1 MLKELCVRVTPNLW
15 WDKPF
20 YVRILEIAK
29 IIDYYLRR
37 RSGGE
42 KEVIMSMRLKVMSF
56 NLRVEAPKHDGI
68 NDLPNRKGRILEAIE
83 SETPDL
89 IGFQEARDGTRAW
102 LRDTLADY
110 VVVGCGR
117 YADYR
122 GESAPLAFRK
132 DKFEMVSM
140 DTFWL
145 SSTPKVPETI
155 YGGSDQSECPRI
167 ATAVVLK
174 PIESDDL
181 LLFINTHT
189 DHLGA
194 ISRMLASA
202 QLLEY
207 ASNKGFATVI
217 TGDFNATPDA
227 AEIKM
232 MTANKAFPLVDAT
245 AKIGPTFH
253 AFGNIPTEQCEK
265 IDYVFTNLP
274 CDVSESYA
282 LSGEPVDGIYI
293 SDHCPVVAFV
303 EMK

>member
-1 MLKELCVRVTPNLW
+1 
-15 WDKPF
+15 
-20 YVRILEIAK
+20 
-29 IIDYYLRR
+29 
-37 RSGGE
+37 
-42 KEVIMSMRLKVMSF
+42 MSKLKVMSF
-56 NLRVEAPKHDGI
+56 NLRVEAPSHDGI
-68 NDLPNRKGRILEAIE
+68 NDLSNRKGRIVEAINTE
-83 SETPDL
+83 APDL

-102 LRDTLADY
+102 LRDTLTDY

-117 YADYR
+117 YAEYR

-140 DTFWL
+140 DNFWL
-145 SSTPKVPETI
+145 SSTPKVPASF
-155 YGGSDQSECPRI
+155 YSGSDQSDCPRI

-174 PIESDDL
+174 PIESDEL

-189 DHLGA
+189 DHQGA

-207 ASNKGFATVI
+207 ASQKGIATVI
-217 TGDFNATPDA
+217 TGDFNATPDT

-232 MTANKAFPLVDAT
+232 MTVNKAFPMVDAT
-245 AKIGPTFH
+245 ALLGPTYH
-253 AFGNIPTEQCEK
+253 AFGKIPAEKCVK

-274 CDVSESYA
+274 TDVNESYA
-282 LSGEPVDGIYI
+282 LSDQPVDGIYI

-303 EMK
+303 EI

>member
-1 MLKELCVRVTPNLW
+1 M
-15 WDKPF
+15 
-20 YVRILEIAK
+20 AK
-29 IIDYYLRR
+29 
-37 RSGGE
+37 
-42 KEVIMSMRLKVMSF
+42 LKVMSF
-56 NLRVEAPKHDGI
+56 NLRVEAPAQDGI
-68 NDLPNRKGRILEAIE
+68 NDLPNRKGRILDAISTEA
-83 SETPDL
+83 PDL

-102 LRDTLADY
+102 LRDTLSDY

-117 YADYR
+117 YAEYR

-132 DKFEMVSM
+132 DKFEMISM

-145 SSTPKVPETI
+145 SSTPKVPASF
-155 YGGSDQSECPRI
+155 YSGSDQSDCPRI

-174 PIESDDL
+174 PLESDEL

-189 DHLGA
+189 DHQGA

-207 ASNKGFATVI
+207 ASQKGLATVI
-217 TGDFNATPDA
+217 TGDFNAFPET

-232 MTANKAFPLVDAT
+232 MTSNKAFPLVDAT
-245 AKIGPTFH
+245 AGILSTFH
-253 AFGNIPTEQCEK
+253 AFGKLTNYAEKFGERAVK

-274 CDVSESYA
+274 TDVNESYA
-282 LSGEPVDGIYI
+282 LSDQPIDGIYI

-303 EMK
+303 EV

>member
-1 MLKELCVRVTPNLW
+1 MTAKLK
-15 WDKPF
+15 
-20 YVRILEIAK
+20 I
-29 IIDYYLRR
+29 
-37 RSGGE
+37 
-42 KEVIMSMRLKVMSF
+42 MSF
-56 NLRVEAPKHDGI
+56 NLRVEAPAHDGI
-68 NDLPNRKGRILEAIE
+68 NDLPNRKGRILDAINTEA
-83 SETPDL
+83 PDL
-89 IGFQEARDGTRAW
+89 IGFQEARDGVRAW
-102 LRDTLADY
+102 LRDTLNDY

-145 SSTPKVPETI
+145 SSTPKIPASTYE
-155 YGGSDQSECPRI
+155 GSDQSECPRI

-174 PIESDDL
+174 PVESTEL
-181 LLFINTHT
+181 LLFVNTHT

-194 ISRMLASA
+194 MSRTLASA

-207 ASNKGFATVI
+207 ASQKGLATVI

-227 AEIKM
+227 MEIKM
-232 MTANKAFPLVDAT
+232 LTAGKAFPLTDAT
-245 AKIGPTFH
+245 ALVGPTFH
-253 AFGNIPTEQCEK
+253 AFGKLPVAERVK

-274 CDVSESYA
+274 TDPKESYA
-282 LSGEPVDGIYI
+282 LSDEPVDGLYI

-303 EMK
+303 ETK